1 MPQKHWL
8 DSAGSGWLSA
18 MVAIV
23 EIDPH
28 DEAALREFWVVEQG
42 AQRADRSDPVL
53 RSLAQLTQQVGDP
66 NPFYRHVLLGARPGT
81 HPGGRLVGV
90 ADLGLTRQDN
100 LHLAELEVNV
110 LPAAR
115 RQGVGRALHDDMV
128 RRASADGRTTFL
140 GEAHL
145 PADESASPA
154 TSFAAALGFREVHRE
169 DHQVLDLPADARWAT
184 PREVAGYDVLT
195 WADRAPDDLV
205 DAYARMRTQMGQDVP
220 TGEIDHAPT
229 LITVEK
235 IRLEEERT
243 ASAYQHLVA
252 VARRRSDGVLGGYSL
267 VFLPRGDDYVVQDDT
282 LVMPEHRGHGL
293 GLALKT
299 TVLAMLRR
307 DHADRRSV
315 HTWNA
320 VDNPPM
326 QQINRELGFRPV
338 ELLLEMQR
346 RDLDA

>member
-1 MPQKHWL
+1 MPQKPWL
-8 DSAGSGWLSA
+8 DSPGSGWLSA
-18 MVAIV
+18 MVEIV

-28 DEAALREFWVVEQG
+28 DAAALREFWDVEQA

-53 RSLAQLTQQVGDP
+53 RSLAQLTQQVSDP
-66 NPFYRHVLLGARPGT
+66 SPYFRHVLLGARLGASPGD
-81 HPGGRLVGV
+81 RLLGV
-90 ADLGLTRQDN
+90 ADLGLTQQDN
-100 LHLAELEVNV
+100 LHLAEVEVNV

-115 RQGVGRALHDDMV
+115 RQGVGRALHDDVV
-128 RRASADGRTTFL
+128 RRASADGRTTYL
-140 GEAHL
+140 GEANV
-145 PADESASPA
+145 PAGAAASPA
-154 TSFAAALGFREVHRE
+154 TSFATALGFGEAHRE
-169 DHQVLDLPADARWAT
+169 DHQVLDLPIEARWAT
-184 PREVAGYDVLT
+184 PRDVPGYDVLT
-195 WADRAPDDLV
+195 WTDRAPGDVV
-205 DAYARMRTQMGQDVP
+205 DAYARMRTQMGRDVP

-299 TVLAMLRR
+299 NVLAILRR
-307 DHADRRSV
+307 DHDDRRSV

-326 QQINRELGFRPV
+326 QRINRELGFRPV
-338 ELLLEMQR
+338 EVLLEMQR
-346 RDLDA
+346 RDADA